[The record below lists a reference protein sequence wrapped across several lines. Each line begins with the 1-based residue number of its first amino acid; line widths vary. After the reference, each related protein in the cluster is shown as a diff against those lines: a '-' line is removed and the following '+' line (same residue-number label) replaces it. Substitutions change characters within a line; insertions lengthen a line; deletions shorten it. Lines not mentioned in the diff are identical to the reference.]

1 MYAASQP
8 AVQSFQPSDSA
19 TGASIPGP
27 HLVATYKPG
36 REIYAEGDAV
46 EKCYQVATG
55 AVRIYRLLS
64 DGRRQVVSFHL
75 AGEMFGFE
83 AGARHRFFAE
93 AITET
98 RLAVFGRRPMQEYS
112 RELLALAL
120 AGLARAQEHLLVI
133 GRQCAVE
140 RIAAFLLD
148 ISYRQGDVRQLKL
161 PMSRQD
167 IADYLGLTIET
178 VSRVMTR
185 LKERGLIGL
194 RDARTVDITK
204 PDALRS
210 LCS

>member
-8 AVQSFQPSDSA
+8 AEQSFQPSDSL
-19 TGASIPGP
+19 TSASIPGP
-27 HLVATYKPG
+27 HLVATYKSG
-36 REIYAEGDAV
+36 REIYAEGDTV

-55 AVRIYRLLS
+55 AVRVYRLLA

-83 AGARHRFFAE
+83 AGVEHRFFAE

-98 RLAVFGRRPMQEYS
+98 RLAVFVRRSIQEYS

-120 AGLARAQEHLLVI
+120 SGLARAQQHLLVV

-148 ISYRQGDVRQLKL
+148 LSNRQGGVRQLRL

-178 VSRVMTR
+178 VSRAMTK
-185 LKERGLIGL
+185 LKERSVITL
-194 RDARTVDITK
+194 RDARTVEIVR
-204 PDALRS
+204 PDALCS
-210 LCS
+210 LCN